1 MAAASLRCFAP
12 APERAELVGGE
23 VLADSEAV
31 SGVEDGSVDGWLA
44 ANGLREAHPE
54 TMERTEPTKIIKSTN
69 LKEPTFGLGRLVGNI
84 WELRRWPN
92 RCRAIAAFTGGPWLR
107 ALLLGC

>member
-1 MAAASLRCFAP
+1 MAAASLRRLAP
-12 APERAELVGGE
+12 APERAGLAGVE

-54 TMERTEPTKIIKSTN
+54 IAVRTQTTKIIKGAN
-69 LKEPTFGLGRLVGNI
+69 LKESTFGVGRVVGNI

-92 RCRAIAAFTGGPWLR
+92 CCRDVAAFTGGPWLR
-107 ALLLGC
+107 ALLLRG

>member
-1 MAAASLRCFAP
+1 MAAASRRRFAL
-12 APERAELVGGE
+12 APERAGLAGVE

-69 LKEPTFGLGRLVGNI
+69 LKESTFGLGRVAGSIL
-84 WELRRWPN
+84 ELRRWPN
-92 RCRAIAAFTGGPWLR
+92 ICRGIAAFTGGP
-107 ALLLGC
+107 